1 VISAAIV
8 HGLTWLSAATCLGA
22 SVFIWLGIDHHP
34 RTTGRRA
41 GRILVATGHGLLGSR
56 LAYLLATDDLVRLH
70 PYSLI
75 AIVMISLGTAA
86 IWADIREEDRA

>member
-1 VISAAIV
+1 MILHA
-8 HGLTWLSAATCLGA
+8 LTWLSAVTCLGA
-22 SVFIWLGIDHHP
+22 ALYIWLGRNHHP
-34 RTTGRRA
+34 RTPGRHA

-56 LAYLLATDDLVRLH
+56 LAYLLVTDDIVRLH

-86 IWADIREEDRA
+86 IWADIVMEDRP